1 MTMRGH
7 TSNTDVDDGDDDDDD
22 HDYDDNDVGGSGS
35 DSDGDC
41 YRSLSTLGAYC
52 CTLGSA
58 VFVVAFG
65 IF

>member
-7 TSNTDVDDGDDDDDD
+7 TSNADVDDGDDD
-22 HDYDDNDVGGSGS
+22 DDNDVGGSGS

-41 YRSLSTLGAYC
+41 YRSLSTLGAYF
-52 CTLGSA
+52 CTLGPA